1 VSPSTRVCAY
11 DRAGQA
17 WSDDVSD
24 PQDGLAIATDLHRL
38 LARAGEK
45 GPYVLVGHSAG
56 GTYVM
61 SYAALYPGDVAG
73 MVLLDSMSPYEF
85 SEFPGFATE
94 QSMMS
99 RGLGVLPSLTR
110 LGVARILPTSVW
122 SSLPEPEASQ
132 VQVFASSPRGMR
144 NMRDEQSMYRT
155 VFEEAKMLTSL
166 HDKPLVVVTA
176 TESLQKKG
184 WSELQDRLA
193 ALSTNS
199 LHRVADATHSGVV
212 DDEAGCESSIQ
223 AIVDVVQSV
232 RTHEP
237 MAAR

>member
-1 VSPSTRVCAY
+1 M
-11 DRAGQA
+11 
-17 WSDDVSD
+17 
-24 PQDGLAIATDLHRL
+24 
-38 LARAGEK
+38 
-45 GPYVLVGHSAG
+45 LVGHSAG
-56 GTYVM
+56 GTYAM
-61 SYAALYPGDVAG
+61 TYAALYPGDVAG
-73 MVLLDSMSPYEF
+73 MVLLDSMSPHEF
-85 SEFPGFATE
+85 SEMPGFATE

-122 SSLPEPEASQ
+122 SSLPEPQASQ

-176 TESLQKKG
+176 TESLQKDG

-199 LHRVADATHSGVV
+199 RHRVADATHSGVV
-212 DDEAGCESSIQ
+212 DDKASYESSVQ

-237 MAAR
+237 VAAR